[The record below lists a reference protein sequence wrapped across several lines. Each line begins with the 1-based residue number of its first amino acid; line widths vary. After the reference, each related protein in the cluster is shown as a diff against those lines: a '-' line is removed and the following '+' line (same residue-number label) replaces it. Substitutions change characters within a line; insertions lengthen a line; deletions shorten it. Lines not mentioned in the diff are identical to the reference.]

1 MQNELIEKLQKILA
15 LASPGRGATEGEMQA
30 AMARAKEIALK
41 HGIELASIPA
51 PTDSKVRTAVTVDTR
66 KDLKTS
72 TRYVHPY
79 HVWVL
84 QTLEDAFGVRFI
96 YWQTRVGSHPYW
108 TQIYVIGEPADV
120 TLAVGLFPWLESLF
134 PSLYHQAWKQGRVAK
149 NFAAQNGYYAGLC
162 FGIREVNKRE
172 EAKLSADDRSK
183 WALVVQDKSALVQAE
198 YDKYF
203 PKPAEGEKEPK
214 ARKQRREYDYHAMA
228 HGKEKGRTIRLN
240 QLNGA
245 GDTNLVA

>member
-1 MQNELIEKLQKILA
+1 MQNEIIEKLQKILA
-15 LASPGRGATEGEMQA
+15 LASGNGATQGEMEA

-51 PTDSKVRTAVTVDTR
+51 REDSKVRTAVNIETH

-84 QTLEDAFGVRFI
+84 RTLEDAFGVRFI
-96 YWQTRVGSHPYW
+96 YWKTRIGSHPYW
-108 TQIYVIGEPADV
+108 SRIYVLGEATDV

-134 PSLYHQAWKQGRVAK
+134 PSLYHKAWKAGKVSK
-149 NFAAQNGYYAGLC
+149 DFAAQNGFYAGLC
-162 FGIREVNKRE
+162 MGIQEANKRE
-172 EAKLSADDRSK
+172 EAKLSAEDRSK
-183 WALVVQDKSALVQAE
+183 WALVVQDKNALVQAE

-203 PKPAEGEKEPK
+203 VQPDGKEPK
-214 ARKQRREYDYHAMA
+214 ARKQRQREYDYDAMA
-228 HGKEKGRTIRLN
+228 HGKEQGKNIRLN

-245 GDTNLVA
+245 ANTNLVA